1 MSCTQSYKRV
11 LDRAA
16 ELEAVFQTPSVDCF
30 RAIKTGIC
38 SPRWRQNNSNK
49 TKWPMSKRLNRP
61 SPTLVCETTYI
72 WTEMTPIITWQFL
85 YRFDKMV
92 VKVADT
98 KTVADSLWQGYN
110 VSQSFS
116 YFSETAKIFW
126 DCPCGKNSAW
136 TLCSDASDSLLSLS
150 TEINHGIKAKD
161 DMLNFLPTWKTHKY
175 AWNVNVLCTQYTDEL
190 TPHVEWLEDKK
201 TLANRWIAFLP
212 SISPFFW
219 LISIFC

>member
-150 TEINHGIKAKD
+150 TGTNHGIQNQRWHAQ
-161 DMLNFLPTWKTHKY
+161 F
-175 AWNVNVLCTQYTDEL
+175 
-190 TPHVEWLEDKK
+190 
-201 TLANRWIAFLP
+201 LANMENTQIRLKRQCSVHPVHRRAHSPRWMAGGQEDLG
-212 SISPFFW
+212 
-219 LISIFC
+219 